1 MFFNRKQNGYH
12 KRRGSSAKFRPYP
25 EPFSLKILIRNFCV
39 CTLARRQ
46 RGHQPLFSGFYRR
59 PRTSSPSSHPGS
71 SAIYVYVAV
80 WHSQIQSSVP
90 WQILVLPVQNF
101 FQHHLHQCCESGS
114 ELDPYSVTLLIW
126 IHTIKNGE
134 KTTLSHLKKNFMYR
148 KCDKAKVV
156 SYYCLSRL

>member
-1 MFFNRKQNGYH
+1 MILIYEPSIQGKFLFVNRKQNGYH

-80 WHSQIQSSVP
+80 WHSQTRSSVP
-90 WQILVLPVQNF
+90 DLGFACTKFCSALFAPVL
-101 FQHHLHQCCESGS
+101 
-114 ELDPYSVTLLIW
+114 
-126 IHTIKNGE
+126 
-134 KTTLSHLKKNFMYR
+134 
-148 KCDKAKVV
+148 
-156 SYYCLSRL
+156 